1 MATKTPWT
9 INSIRNSIQS
19 EDTEANAGRVIA
31 VFYGPDAEENMRR
44 VAVSVGALEHVAIE
58 KLETGEVLNLGLAV
72 KDLTKQRDELLAA
85 LRHIAGGA
93 IDVTVERSAIA
104 SLANAAIDS
113 ANEVMKDIARAKGE
127 FQNATVNAESAPKIT
142 LKNAPVRTVA
152 PSVNGG
158 RWYKTAGGWQWN
170 GPGGSGGVFPRP
182 GGDWNGKLI
191 PPEQAEGGAE

>member
-72 KDLTKQRDELLAA
+72 KDLTKQRDDLLAA
-85 LRHIAGGA
+85 LEAVMHSKDMRALDLA
-93 IDVTVERSAIA
+93 ESAIA
-104 SLANAAIDS
+104 S
-113 ANEVMKDIARAKGE
+113 VK
-127 FQNATVNAESAPKIT
+127 
-142 LKNAPVRTVA
+142 
-152 PSVNGG
+152 
-158 RWYKTAGGWQWN
+158 
-170 GPGGSGGVFPRP
+170 
-182 GGDWNGKLI
+182 
-191 PPEQAEGGAE
+191 GGA